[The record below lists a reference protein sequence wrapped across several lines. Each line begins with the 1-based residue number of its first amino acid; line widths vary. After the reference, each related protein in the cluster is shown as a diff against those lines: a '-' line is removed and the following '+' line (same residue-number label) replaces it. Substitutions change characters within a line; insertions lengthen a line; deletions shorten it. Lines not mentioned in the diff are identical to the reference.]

1 MNRHP
6 RNRGG
11 REGHQNPRPTRHT
24 RNNALYEDLFATSTH
39 SRVPSDASSDSL
51 PPIATPGR
59 GELIDAPLPADIVRR
74 RLSDYTRPVVQ
85 RQTTR
90 VNAPHQRG
98 ANFKI
103 DSHILGLLPT
113 FHGLPSEDP
122 YRHMDEFSQVCFFPF
137 TLKKRAKEWF
147 FTLGREF
154 DSWRDMEDAFLRKY
168 YSVGKTSAMRRA
180 IREFSQGQGEVFYE
194 AWERLRDLLRQCPHH
209 GIPKHEITQ
218 IFYDGLGAPD
228 RYLLDAACGG
238 TFMSKYEDEALELIE
253 LVAENG
259 HHHVAKSFG
268 GRSAPAKGGMLDA
281 KAAETGMLLD
291 KIEKLTEAQNLIMD
305 LLKTRPGSDGLAP
318 VSHVDVSLCLHCSSF
333 ENVELDCPMMTIQ
346 GPFPFR
352 PNPTTYPG
360 LSQAG
365 RSNYQN
371 QGYSSFHNPTY
382 AQ

>member
-1 MNRHP
+1 MHRNH

-11 REGHQNPRPTRHT
+11 RQGQQPTRHT
-24 RNNALYEDLFATSTH
+24 RNNPLYDDLFAS
-39 SRVPSDASSDSL
+39 SRAPSEASSDSL
-51 PPIATPGR
+51 LAIATPGR
-59 GELIDAPLPADIVRR
+59 GELIDIPLPAEIVRR
-74 RLSDYTRPVVQ
+74 RLKDYARPVVQ

-90 VNAPHQRG
+90 VNAPLRRG

-122 YRHMDEFSQVCFFPF
+122 YRHVDEFSQVCEFNQFHNVPSETAKMRFFPF
-137 TLKKRAKEWF
+137 TLKERAKEWF

-168 YSVGKTSAMRRA
+168 YSVGKTSAVRCA
-180 IREFSQGQGEVFYE
+180 IREFSQWSGEVFYE

-228 RYLLDAACGG
+228 RYLLDAASGG

-253 LVAENG
+253 LVEENS
-259 HHHVAKSFG
+259 HHHAAKSFR
-268 GRSAPAKGGMLDA
+268 GRSAPTKGGMLDA

-305 LLKTRPGSDGLAP
+305 SLKVRPGSDGLAP
-318 VSHVDVSLCLHCSSF
+318 VSHIDVSPCSHCSSF
-333 ENVELDCPMMTIQ
+333 EHVELD
-346 GPFPFR
+346 
-352 PNPTTYPG
+352 
-360 LSQAG
+360 
-365 RSNYQN
+365 
-371 QGYSSFHNPTY
+371 
-382 AQ
+382 